1 MWVRSGPC
9 RRAARGTLRVYLECV
24 CVVCGALTATTKP
37 QFAIGPQKCVVLG
50 PASLFTQ
57 RKNLDAIPPE
67 AAFAATF
74 ATFVGPVI
82 TDLRAPAEE
91 TPCLPFFATRAQ
103 IFLEF
108 LSGSDQRP
116 RWNVQ
121 RARCAPEPAARRESE
136 SESESER
143 ARGLDQAV
151 RSLSQHPHHPPR
163 FAVPR
168 PKPSPPSTTLGG

>member
-1 MWVRSGPC
+1 MCVCCVWCTYSDYETPVCDWPPKVRRLGPGLAIHPTQELGC
-9 RRAARGTLRVYLECV
+9 HPARGGLRGHL
-24 CVVCGALTATTKP
+24 
-37 QFAIGPQKCVVLG
+37 
-50 PASLFTQ
+50 
-57 RKNLDAIPPE
+57 R
-67 AAFAATF
+67 
-74 ATFVGPVI
+74 
-82 TDLRAPAEE
+82 DLRGARHDRPAR
-91 TPCLPFFATRAQ
+91 PSPRRFSCLPFFATRAQ

>member
-1 MWVRSGPC
+1 MWVRSGPR

-24 CVVCGALTATTKP
+24 CVCGALTATTKP

-74 ATFVGPVI
+74 ATFVGPVM
-82 TDLRAPAEE
+82 TDLRAPAPRRPLVCLFSPRGRRFFSSFSPVPTRDLE
-91 TPCLPFFATRAQ
+91 T
-103 IFLEF
+103 
-108 LSGSDQRP
+108 S
-116 RWNVQ
+116 NVQ
-121 RARCAPEPAARRESE
+121 RARCAPEPAAR
-136 SESESER
+136 ESESER